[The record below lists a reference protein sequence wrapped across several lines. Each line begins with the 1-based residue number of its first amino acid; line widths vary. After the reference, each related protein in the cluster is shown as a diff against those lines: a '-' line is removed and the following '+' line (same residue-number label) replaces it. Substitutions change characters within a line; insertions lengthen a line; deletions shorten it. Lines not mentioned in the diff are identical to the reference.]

1 MDLINSSYSRN
12 INLSVNYKYVVNDK
26 LLMKSFV
33 FYKRGVANLS
43 QMEIGSSFEYN
54 RNPIDI
60 IGNTTV
66 TITQKMKYT
75 AIIIDPFIMEFG
87 LVAFSNILPCV

>member
-1 MDLINSSYSRN
+1 MICD
-12 INLSVNYKYVVNDK
+12 
-26 LLMKSFV
+26 
-33 FYKRGVANLS
+33 
-43 QMEIGSSFEYN
+43 SFEYN

-75 AIIIDPFIMEFG
+75 AIIIDPFIMAFG
-87 LVAFSNILPCV
+87 FAAFSDILPCVYRNK

>member
-1 MDLINSSYSRN
+1 MICD
-12 INLSVNYKYVVNDK
+12 
-26 LLMKSFV
+26 
-33 FYKRGVANLS
+33 
-43 QMEIGSSFEYN
+43 SFEYN

-75 AIIIDPFIMEFG
+75 AIIIDPFIMAFG
-87 LVAFSNILPCV
+87 FAAFSDNLPCV

>member
-1 MDLINSSYSRN
+1 MICD
-12 INLSVNYKYVVNDK
+12 
-26 LLMKSFV
+26 
-33 FYKRGVANLS
+33 
-43 QMEIGSSFEYN
+43 SFEYN

-75 AIIIDPFIMEFG
+75 AIIIDPSIMVFDFA
-87 LVAFSNILPCV
+87 AFSKI